1 MYLTPTE
8 LERLTLFSAAELARR
23 HRERGLKLSHP
34 EAIAYICDE
43 LLMAAREGRTLADL
57 MGWGASLLTTDDVMP
72 GVAELMPMIQV
83 EGMFPDGAKMITVH
97 DPIRPG
103 KEKQPDSDESRPGEV
118 ITADGEIE
126 INVGQRKATVTV
138 LNTGDRA
145 VHVASHFHFFEA
157 NKELEFDRATA
168 FGMRLDIPS
177 GDTMRFDPG
186 QSREAALT
194 AIAGSGE
201 VTGLNNLTN
210 GSIHSAATKKAALDR
225 ARARGFKGA

>member
-23 HRERGLKLSHP
+23 HRERRLKLSHP

-157 NKELEFDRATA
+157 NKELEFDRANRLRHAPRYPVRRHDA
-168 FGMRLDIPS
+168 FR
-177 GDTMRFDPG
+177 PG
-186 QSREAALT
+186 SKPRG
-194 AIAGSGE
+194 GS
-201 VTGLNNLTN
+201 
-210 GSIHSAATKKAALDR
+210 DR
-225 ARARGFKGA
+225 HCRQRRGHRPQQPD